1 MWLSPGSARTGSFY
15 IGLDYNPTFSEV
27 KDFKFEG
34 DGNTT
39 RGIFPL
45 KGDAG
50 NDFRSHDFDWDAPAS
65 SITFSNSPVALG
77 GSIGYRMGRARIEVG
92 IGHERFVTKGN
103 SVFLLGKELA
113 LDTVR
118 SQ

>member
-1 MWLSPGSARTGSFY
+1 MKFLLIISVLTWGIFYGVPAMTADTSARSGKPRYKSLSPGSARTGSFY
-15 IGLDYNPTFSEV
+15 IGLDYNPIFSEV

-50 NDFRSHDFDWDAPAS
+50 NDFRSHDFDWD
-65 SITFSNSPVALG
+65 
-77 GSIGYRMGRARIEVG
+77 E
-92 IGHERFVTKGN
+92 
-103 SVFLLGKELA
+103 
-113 LDTVR
+113 
-118 SQ
+118 